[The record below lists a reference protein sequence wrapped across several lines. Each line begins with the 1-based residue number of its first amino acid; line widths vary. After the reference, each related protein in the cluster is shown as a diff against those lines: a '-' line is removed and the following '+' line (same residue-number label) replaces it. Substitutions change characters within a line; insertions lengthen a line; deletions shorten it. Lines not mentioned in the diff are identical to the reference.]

1 MEKIKK
7 EEIKYKKFTTKYKF
21 YKDELQKKNK
31 FLTTAFSLFN
41 EQIKLFESIT
51 KNINSRKKIFM
62 EYDSTKEKDYICAIV
77 KLIYE
82 SFEIMMNSDCE
93 IIKEL
98 VANLSFLL
106 DCIKKESKKLDSEL
120 EFIYGVLK
128 EEKIKLEKQK
138 NIFYDSIDNTETKLL
153 DKIDDI
159 IKKNPEQNLKEF
171 LFQDIEILQEAK
183 SHFTDYRRSIAIV
196 NKVTMEFNNKEKLY
210 LDSFDNI
217 ENNSN
222 LVISNI
228 LKSFL
233 ENQSIKNDV
242 CSQNIKKI
250 KDFIILN
257 NNNILNN
264 KEKDNYLT
272 VSKYSFDLM
281 EFENF
286 ESKKINFLNIKTT
299 NEYKK
304 YSWVVELLNKTI
316 GNIYPNYSFDNEK
329 KRNEVREIITKIIE
343 NQDTNN
349 ISEEEKIIIFKA
361 LKNNEDNQTLF
372 INILNRLRSIGSYK
386 KNKEIIEL
394 IGNSINIMLTSISI
408 NKNYEMAKLCILL
421 SQTFYYENDKK
432 EKIYIFEFIKDN
444 EWFHSEDFWRNFID
458 LLIWKELMK
467 YQNNLKDNNI
477 NIFMKNNIS
486 KNLSNKIED
495 ILFCQLTPSVRNM
508 VEFNIE
514 KKIIVKIIEEFIHKY
529 DYLKQEKIDSIYN
542 LISDNKE
549 EIQKLKEEN
558 QKKLLFNSYNIKND
572 INEDE
577 K

>member
-1 MEKIKK
+1 
-7 EEIKYKKFTTKYKF
+7 
-21 YKDELQKKNK
+21 
-31 FLTTAFSLFN
+31 
-41 EQIKLFESIT
+41 
-51 KNINSRKKIFM
+51 
-62 EYDSTKEKDYICAIV
+62 
-77 KLIYE
+77 
-82 SFEIMMNSDCE
+82 MMNSDCE

-304 YSWVVELLNKTI
+304 YAWVVELLNKTI

-508 VEFNIE
+508 VEFNID